1 MSINQTKHSETEVEI
16 PQDVKVIFKNPML
29 HVEGPLGKT
38 YKNFKKIPVNITINN
53 NKILIKAS
61 GTRKKHYA
69 ILNTATSLIQ
79 TLCDGVIDGYT
90 VKMKIVFSH
99 FPITVKL
106 EDKKVLIENFQGE
119 KAPRISRIWG
129 KSKVTP
135 KGDDLIITGPVLT
148 DVTQTAAEIQSKS
161 KVKNKDHRVFLDGIY
176 RYSKSKGIEK

>member
-1 MSINQTKHSETEVEI
+1 MSTKLTKKFETEITI
-16 PQDVKVIFKNPML
+16 PEDVKVNFKNFVL
-29 HVEGPLGKT
+29 SVNGPLGKA
-38 YKNFKKIPVNITINN
+38 YKNFKKIPVDVNVLD
-53 NKILIKAS
+53 NKISIKAT